1 MTARLCIAA
10 ISIVGAFAQQSDRTQ
25 KPAEQPNEQTEQRA
39 PAAGQVSEKPAT
51 PETSSKT
58 ASGQIPEMKTKTH
71 KGVLV
76 DASCALPQST
86 SAGASSPAKTG
97 ANPTNAGQADRSAGQ
112 VANSTPANES
122 GKNKADVSTDQAACP
137 VSESTNQ
144 LALKLDDGRML
155 SFDLVGNQRAQDA
168 FKTKTKWKEAA
179 SAGKPIRVTVSGVTS
194 GEKIIV
200 SSIK

>member
-25 KPAEQPNEQTEQRA
+25 TPAEQPKEQTDQRA

-51 PETSSKT
+51 PETSNKR

-71 KGVLV
+71 KGILV
-76 DASCALPQST
+76 DAACALPQST

-97 ANPTNAGQADRSAGQ
+97 ANPTNAGEADRSAGQ

-122 GKNKADVSTDQAACP
+122 AKKADVSTDQAACP

-144 LALKLDDGRML
+144 LALKLDDGRTL
-155 SFDLVGNQRAQDA
+155 PFDLVGNQRAQDA